1 MLYKSITHITCSSSN
16 SQLNYSKSTSIYC
29 FYLENV
35 SEIPTMKEAALLLAI
50 CFLSRFQYGL
60 SSVEPMI
67 GLKEVEETQAAK
79 GQEVKSVL
87 DGIVDYDKTIRTRNI
102 NGIFVIFHE
111 MI

>member
-1 MLYKSITHITCSSSN
+1 
-16 SQLNYSKSTSIYC
+16 
-29 FYLENV
+29 
-35 SEIPTMKEAALLLAI
+35 MKEAALLLAI
-50 CFLSRFQYGL
+50 CFLSRIQYGL
-60 SSVEPMI
+60 SSDEPMI

-87 DGIVDYDKTIRTRNI
+87 DGIIDEYKTPRTRII